1 MEKII
6 FHLTEED
13 KRKLQEIA
21 EADSRTM
28 SGALRWM
35 INAFYDGMSVSVPVV
50 GTISSK
56 GITIKEELD
65 RR

>member
-21 EADSRTM
+21 DNENRTM

-35 INAFYDGMSVSVPVV
+35 INLVYDGMSVSVPVV

-56 GITIKEELD
+56 GIKIKEAK
-65 RR
+65 